1 MENLTFRVL
10 QASFLL
16 ELFAGALLF
25 MIPLKKRRHFVA
37 RSVLLLAPCLFVV
50 MVIPH
55 MSVLY
60 IVSAVMVYVMIYL
73 VTEVSRKKALY
84 LAMCSWA
91 LQHLTYA
98 VGSIWTCIRG
108 ILFRIP
114 SNALV
119 EPTFSVSYWVVHVL
133 VYGVILVFIL
143 RRREREAEMDITSS
157 QTLWFS
163 GVVMLV
169 VYVLSNLVQGN
180 RANENYKLLL
190 VCYLYSSLC
199 CVFIIILEEN
209 IYRRFVLKNEITVIQ
224 NLWLERREQYAM
236 AKENI
241 DVINRKC
248 HELKK
253 QITEM
258 GQLEMSG
265 ELRENLDKLKDSIRI
280 YDAVMKTGNEILDV
294 TLTEKS
300 LYCHAQQISLICVA
314 KGELLNFIEMS
325 DIYFLFANGLDYAV
339 ESVKMSD
346 DAQKRQIAVLVSEK
360 SGLLLIQIEFY
371 QGVHG
376 DENRRDP
383 ELEEK
388 IGAGM
393 DAAAEVEAR
402 GEMALKSMR
411 YIVKKYKGVMTVH
424 DEELLTMLRIS
435 IPIPGEE

>member
-1 MENLTFRVL
+1 
-10 QASFLL
+10 
-16 ELFAGALLF
+16 
-25 MIPLKKRRHFVA
+25 
-37 RSVLLLAPCLFVV
+37 
-50 MVIPH
+50 
-55 MSVLY
+55 
-60 IVSAVMVYVMIYL
+60 
-73 VTEVSRKKALY
+73 
-84 LAMCSWA
+84 
-91 LQHLTYA
+91 
-98 VGSIWTCIRG
+98 
-108 ILFRIP
+108 
-114 SNALV
+114 
-119 EPTFSVSYWVVHVL
+119 
-133 VYGVILVFIL
+133 
-143 RRREREAEMDITSS
+143 
-157 QTLWFS
+157 
-163 GVVMLV
+163 
-169 VYVLSNLVQGN
+169 
-180 RANENYKLLL
+180 
-190 VCYLYSSLC
+190 
-199 CVFIIILEEN
+199 
-209 IYRRFVLKNEITVIQ
+209 
-224 NLWLERREQYAM
+224 
-236 AKENI
+236 
-241 DVINRKC
+241 
-248 HELKK
+248 
-253 QITEM
+253 M

-265 ELRENLDKLKDSIRI
+265 ELRENLDKLKDSIQI

-314 KGELLNFIEMS
+314 KGELLDFIEMS

-424 DEELLTMLRIS
+424 DEDVLTILRIS